1 MRVKGLVDKLRVL
14 NVNNVPCTSK
24 EFDQLREGIELAL
37 PREIAERMSAMGLV
51 KITVNN
57 KTNKKAKEK

>member
-51 KITVNN
+51 KITDNN

>member
-1 MRVKGLVDKLRVL
+1 MKVKGKVNKLQVL

-51 KITVNN
+51 KITDNN